1 MRLHVLRCVLASTHY
16 FLTRFLHSSLQVHGQ
31 FGIFAN
37 GDPIDYAATTGKA
50 RLRYQR
56 ARNFD
61 YEGVKTKFIYEKLCR
76 LSQSSSIET
85 VCEIGFN
92 AGLSAI
98 LMLEAAKSA
107 TVWSFDLGDFKWAR
121 RADQLV
127 QQAYGRRRFP
137 GVIFGDST
145 RTIPS
150 IARRSPN
157 FTCDAGFIDGSKE
170 YKGRLA
176 HFHTM
181 RTISHPGIRVF
192 LDEVTSMECMNGTF
206 TSDDEHAARCMRF
219 NPAYYPASLAH
230 NHAVLQGL
238 MRVIE
243 CDWPVHYKNTDGICL
258 AELL

>member
-1 MRLHVLRCVLASTHY
+1 MANLE
-16 FLTRFLHSSLQVHGQ
+16 SLPT
-31 FGIFAN
+31 A
-37 GDPIDYAATTGKA
+37 DPIDYAATTGKA

-85 VCEIGFN
+85 VCRNWVQRRTQRHLDVGSSEKCDR
-92 AGLSAI
+92 
-98 LMLEAAKSA
+98 LEFRPWRLQMGSSRRPARAASLREEA
-107 TVWSFDLGDFKWAR
+107 VS
-121 RADQLV
+121 
-127 QQAYGRRRFP
+127 
-137 GVIFGDST
+137 GVVFGDST

-170 YKGRLA
+170 YKEAFGS
-176 HFHTM
+176 FHTM
-181 RTISHPGIRVF
+181 RTISHPGTRVF